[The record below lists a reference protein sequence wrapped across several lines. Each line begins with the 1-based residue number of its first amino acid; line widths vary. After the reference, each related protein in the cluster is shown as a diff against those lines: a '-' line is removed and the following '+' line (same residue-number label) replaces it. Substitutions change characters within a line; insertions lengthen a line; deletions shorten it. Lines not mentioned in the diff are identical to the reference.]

1 MPVYTYECF
10 HCECREDQAR
20 RVDRRDERTACDRC
34 GRVKSMRRVFTPT
47 ANVFVPTHFRHL
59 QSQFLP
65 PKGDPSW
72 EYLGRN
78 DQMHEPREEGPT
90 LKEHLQREFL
100 HSG

>member
-1 MPVYTYECF
+1 
-10 HCECREDQAR
+10 
-20 RVDRRDERTACDRC
+20 
-34 GRVKSMRRVFTPT
+34 MRRVFTPT